1 MTVGINAKDKT
12 PNSYKLTDKQ
22 EQVYKVLLC
31 PIVSDLSVSRSL
43 YKNGDTVY
51 SGQTYRTKSGQTAD
65 PDMSD
70 FAVGFYKIVYKEL
83 LEELLDESGFL
94 LNCSFA
100 GDTMNSFNSIA
111 NITPGAGKSKKART
125 PEHLWSNE
133 LRDYKHQYHC
143 LANFWLIPMCI
154 GRTSMK
160 LNHFD
165 SMDVFLDSLKVDYAT
180 TLKTYRDYLD
190 KINSFDS
197 FIKTH
202 FLDAYIPTKQIKYCE
217 ENAYRLIEQAT
228 DRIKQRAEDLAKS
241 EYSDELWEYFDK
253 HRVMQQNSIL
263 M

>member
-1 MTVGINAKDKT
+1 MAMGINVEDKIT
-12 PNSYKLTDKQ
+12 NSHNLEDKQ
-22 EQVYKVLLC
+22 AQVYKVLLC
-31 PIVSDLSVSRSL
+31 PIVCDLSIAHSP
-43 YKNGDTVY
+43 YKKGDVIC
-51 SGQTYRTKSGQTAD
+51 SGQTYRTRSGHTAD

-83 LEELLDESGFL
+83 LAELLDESGFL
-94 LNCSFA
+94 LNCCFA

-111 NITPGAGKSKKART
+111 NVTPSAGKSKKSRT
-125 PEHLWSNE
+125 PESLWPNE

-165 SMDVFLDSLKVDYAT
+165 SMDIFLDLLKVDYESV
-180 TLKTYRDYLD
+180 LKVYKDYLS

-197 FIKTH
+197 FVTTH

-217 ENAYRLIEQAT
+217 ENAYRLIEQAA
-228 DRIKQRAEDLAKS
+228 DRIKRRAEDLAKS
-241 EYSDELWEYFDK
+241 KHSDELWEYFDK
-253 HRVMQQNSIL
+253 LGLYNKIL
-263 M
+263 Y